1 VLVAV
6 LQNSER
12 FRSEGP
18 ERPLKRN
25 QMCVVG
31 RGDIKKNG
39 CPERQS
45 RSLKKKKYRPTS
57 RRIDGDLGDL
67 A

>member
-1 VLVAV
+1 MLVAV

-25 QMCVVG
+25 QCACCRQ
-31 RGDIKKNG
+31 RGH
-39 CPERQS
+39 
-45 RSLKKKKYRPTS
+45 
-57 RRIDGDLGDL
+57 
-67 A
+67 